1 MLSAARNKANRRK
14 RTREG
19 DRSTTMTVQNN
30 NTLDPKHQDKKKQAL
45 SMRAAMEARNGV
57 AVTLINERLE
67 KQGYNEVAHDK
78 PPHALIQLL
87 KAFNN
92 PFIYVLTVL
101 AVISFFTDFW
111 FPLRA
116 GEETD
121 LVSVYIISA
130 MVALSSLLRFWQEHR
145 SAKSAEALKAMV
157 RTTATCC
164 AASRSAPSPSCA
176 KCRCANWWP
185 AISCSCRPAT

>member
-1 MLSAARNKANRRK
+1 
-14 RTREG
+14 
-19 DRSTTMTVQNN
+19 MTVQNN
-30 NTLDPKHQDKKKQAL
+30 NTLDSKHQHKKKQAL

-57 AVTLINERLE
+57 AVTLINVNATREGLTQSSAAQRLE

-130 MVALSSLLRFWQEHR
+130 MVAHHGNAVGITERTLQ
-145 SAKSAEALKAMV
+145 AKFALA
-157 RTTATCC
+157 RRNLQSTT
-164 AASRSAPSPSCA
+164 S
-176 KCRCANWWP
+176 
-185 AISCSCRPAT
+185 

>member
-1 MLSAARNKANRRK
+1 
-14 RTREG
+14 
-19 DRSTTMTVQNN
+19 MTVKNN
-30 NTLDPKHQDKKKQAL
+30 NTLDPKNQDKKKQAL
-45 SMRAAMEARNGV
+45 SMRAAMEANNGV
-57 AVTLINERLE
+57 AVTLINVNATRDGLTEASAATRLE
-67 KQGYNEVAHDK
+67 KEGYNEGAHDK

-87 KAFNN
+87 KAFNI
-92 PFIYVLTVL
+92 PFIYVLVVL

-130 MVALSSLLRFWQEHR
+130 MVAISGLVRFWQEHR

-157 RTTATCC
+157 RTTASVLRRNRVGQ
-164 AASRSAPSPSCA
+164 AG
-176 KCRCANWWP
+176 
-185 AISCSCRPAT
+185 